1 MPACVRLCVR
11 ACLLHPNDPS
21 PPRTPLCCL
30 TAAPC
35 LQLSVNMWV
44 NALNLP
50 GYLSGSAELKV
61 SPVED
66 RGLPAALC
74 PAFDVKS
81 PGRAAA
87 AAAAESLNFSLLC
100 SITFKWSR
108 ISQRAGLS
116 RVDAAGT
123 TGGFVA

>member
-1 MPACVRLCVR
+1 
-11 ACLLHPNDPS
+11 
-21 PPRTPLCCL
+21 
-30 TAAPC
+30 
-35 LQLSVNMWV
+35 MWV

-50 GYLSGSAELKV
+50 GYLSGGAELKE

-87 AAAAESLNFSLLC
+87 AAAAAAVAAETLNFSLLR
-100 SITFKWSR
+100 STTFKWSR

-116 RVDAAGT
+116 PVDVAGT
-123 TGGFVA
+123 AGGFEA